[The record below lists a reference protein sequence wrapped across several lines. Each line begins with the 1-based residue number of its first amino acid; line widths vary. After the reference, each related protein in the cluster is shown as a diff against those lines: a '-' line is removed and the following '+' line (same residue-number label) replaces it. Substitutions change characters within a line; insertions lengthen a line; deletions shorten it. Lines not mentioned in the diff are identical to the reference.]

1 MEVENEINFIIKIIL
16 LNRIDGWRGFYFG
29 SLPNLIKVLPASTV
43 AYLTFEYF
51 SSLFDI
57 NG

>member
-1 MEVENEINFIIKIIL
+1 MEVTDQLNFVNLVMIF
-16 LNRIDGWRGFYFG
+16 NRIDGWRGFYFG

-51 SSLFDI
+51 SSLFNI

>member
-1 MEVENEINFIIKIIL
+1 MEVKNLSIFFIYIIIF
-16 LNRIDGWRGFYFG
+16 NRIDGWRGFYFG

-57 NG
+57 KD